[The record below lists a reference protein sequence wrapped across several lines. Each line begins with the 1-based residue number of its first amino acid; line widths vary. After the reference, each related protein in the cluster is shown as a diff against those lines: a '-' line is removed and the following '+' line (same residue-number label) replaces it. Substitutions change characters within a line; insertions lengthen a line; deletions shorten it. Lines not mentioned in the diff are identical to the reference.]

1 MLDNFFAF
9 IKGVL
14 WGALMFVIFV
24 IVIAILGGFKPNSEF
39 QNHAAA
45 FFAWGIVASF
55 TMGIVNASSG
65 EGFGILSLILFIVCL
80 VVLYICSIAALVELD
95 PKVNAFYGAITCGLM
110 GATGALA
117 LAWYIIIGTGSS
129 DSPIQMLPTLIVA
142 AVVFLIIGWIWNA
155 SVGWAKGVSI
165 ALGVIGPVGII
176 VLRIKNGSALDY

>member
-1 MLDNFFAF
+1 MIQNFVAF
-9 IKGVL
+9 VKGVL
-14 WGALMFVIFV
+14 WGVLMFAIYF
-24 IVIAILGGFKPNSEF
+24 IIISILGGFQDQSEF
-39 QNHAAA
+39 ESHATV
-45 FFAWGIVASF
+45 FLLWGIVTSF
-55 TMGIVNASSG
+55 TMGVVNASSG

-80 VVLYICSIAALVELD
+80 GALYICSIGALVELN
-95 PKVNAFYGAITCGLM
+95 PAVNAFYGAITCGLM

-129 DSPIQMLPTLIVA
+129 DSPIQMLPTLFVA

-155 SVGWAKGVSI
+155 SVEWAKGISI